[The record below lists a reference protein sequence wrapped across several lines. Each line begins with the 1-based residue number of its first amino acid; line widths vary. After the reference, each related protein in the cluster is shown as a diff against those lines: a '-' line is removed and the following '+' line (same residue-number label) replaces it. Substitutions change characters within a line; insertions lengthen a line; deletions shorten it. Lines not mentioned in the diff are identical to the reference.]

1 MINLVCFPHYT
12 AGGLVCDILGETFSP
27 VGSNGG
33 INSINHSLGKI
44 GDTATV
50 LTDFDQQAFDQLTQG
65 LAPGT
70 WVGTH
75 CWAGLLDV
83 EKYGHIINITTAT
96 HRSRVYRWMRAY
108 RHYFAKTWDL
118 ESMTAMEQTDK
129 LRETAKNYLKSF
141 DPVTAANVVN
151 IEFADIV
158 ENTQEFLSAMGNKPL
173 SAHVDRWQK
182 INDFLYTENLWNN
195 PLVLAYYQA
204 EMEQAH
210 NRYYIYE

>member
-12 AGGLVCDILGETFSP
+12 AGGLVCDILSETFSP
-27 VGSNGG
+27 IGSNGG

-44 GDTATV
+44 GDTDTI
-50 LTDFDQQAFDQLTQG
+50 LTDFDQQAFDQLTQE
-65 LAPGT
+65 LVPGT

-75 CWAGLLDV
+75 CWAGLLDI

-96 HRSRVYRWMRAY
+96 HRSRVYRWLRAY
-108 RHYFAKTWDL
+108 THYFSKTWDL
-118 ESMTAMEQTDK
+118 DSMQPMEQTDK

-141 DPVTAANVVN
+141 DPVIAPNVVN

-158 ENTQEFLSAMGNKPL
+158 ENTSEFLVAMGNK
-173 SAHVDRWQK
+173 STEAHVERWQK
-182 INDFLYTENLWNN
+182 INSFLYADNLWND